1 MISNENTPRTHHER
15 VLEQERKVSDMES
28 KLNNTLIDFKKI
40 QADYIKNIELQNN
53 NISKAKRTLE
63 ILRHQQKL
71 IENLKQLEEQIN

>member
-1 MISNENTPRTHHER
+1 MSSTENTPRKHHER

-40 QADYIKNIELQNN
+40 QAEYIKSIEQQNTNIT
-53 NISKAKRTLE
+53 KAKRTLE
-63 ILRHQQKL
+63 ILKHQQKL

>member
-1 MISNENTPRTHHER
+1 MTSTENTPRKHNER

-28 KLNNTLIDFKKI
+28 KLNNTLLDFKKM
-40 QADYIKNIELQNN
+40 QADYIKSIEQQNTNIT
-53 NISKAKRTLE
+53 KAKRTLE